1 MKEKEPCYEKKEK
14 RVIKDVPQRK
24 RDTSANP
31 FSAEL
36 WSVLLNPPLIRV
48 RVQCSA
54 SRQWRKE
61 SVWDEW
67 LHNKYR
73 GYSGGLVQHQQRWRF
88 RPVVQT
94 WRCLLRGLRLP
105 ATSRHQHPGL
115 PSQQDY
121 RSPPGNRLVRAE
133 VMVEKGNAHGPRG
146 LLESFELGKWL
157 PYRFFLKIRIVCRG
171 LFQFKFFSVLL

>member
-1 MKEKEPCYEKKEK
+1 M
-14 RVIKDVPQRK
+14 PQRK

-133 VMVEKGNAHGPRG
+133 VMVEKGNAHGAYWRVSSWG
-146 LLESFELGKWL
+146 NGCRIDFSWKLGSCAVGYFSSSSSLFFYRIWGFIFLL
-157 PYRFFLKIRIVCRG
+157 R
-171 LFQFKFFSVLL
+171 